1 MRDNVVT
8 NHLRHFGLIVGGL
21 FGIIGLWPA
30 VIRGEDVRYWC
41 AGLAVCL
48 IIPALC
54 FPQTLR
60 LGYKVWITI
69 GRVLGCEVN
78 TRMRL
83 RNVIVVIGLCSI
95 AFGLGVT
102 WLQTKAFPYKYLSEL
117 DQLVFIK
124 KKLVGSTPPVLP
136 NVVESAFSG
145 LKLERVKLDAEF
157 LIQHNGGGF
166 KPSGTK

>member
-1 MRDNVVT
+1 
-8 NHLRHFGLIVGGL
+8 LRYFGFIVGGI

-30 VIRGEDVRYWC
+30 MIRGEDVRYWC
-41 AGLAVCL
+41 VGLAVCL

-69 GRVLGCEVN
+69 GRVLGCEVK

-95 AFGLGVT
+95 AFVLGVI
-102 WLQTKAFPYKYLSEL
+102 WLQTKAFPYKYISEL

-124 KKLVGSTPPVLP
+124 KKLVRSTPVLP
-136 NVVESAFSG
+136 NVVGSTFSG
-145 LKLERVKLDAEF
+145 LKLERVTLDTEF
-157 LIQHNGGGF
+157 LIQHIGGGF